1 MMNFKNIS
9 ATLITL
15 ILSSTALAESTVV
28 YSWRQGGH
36 NAYSDVPL
44 NLRLDY
50 ANKMNIRTHT
60 VHAST
65 DAKLKTPDSLA
76 QRQLELSQQIAA
88 ENKKV
93 EDENARRMA
102 EAAKIKEENC
112 QQARSNLNLAQNAR
126 NKDQLIP
133 KYTNDISRFCN

>member
-1 MMNFKNIS
+1 MMNFKTIAIALIS
-9 ATLITL
+9 VSLTTG
-15 ILSSTALAESTVV
+15 ALAAETV
-28 YSWRQGGH
+28 YSWRQGSH
-36 NAYSDVPL
+36 NAYSDIPL
-44 NLRLDY
+44 NLRMDY
-50 ANKMNIRTHT
+50 ANKMNVRTHT
-60 VHAST
+60 VSAST

-93 EDENARRMA
+93 EDENAKRTA

>member
-1 MMNFKNIS
+1 M
-9 ATLITL
+9 
-15 ILSSTALAESTVV
+15 
-28 YSWRQGGH
+28 
-36 NAYSDVPL
+36 
-44 NLRLDY
+44 
-50 ANKMNIRTHT
+50 
-60 VHAST
+60 
-65 DAKLKTPDSLA
+65 A

-93 EDENARRMA
+93 EDENAKRTA